1 MNRPPPTDREAPA
14 MTSKTEQLREP
25 LTDGVAALI
34 DSEQWAAMLA
44 ATAKSHCYS
53 ANNQLLILLQAPQA
67 TRVAGFRRWQS
78 LGRQVR
84 KGEKGIAILAPCLY
98 RPSKT
103 STAAQEH
110 NTSTASNSDGETTGP
125 RSAGQLRGMR
135 VGHVF
140 ALSQTDGEPLAEIT
154 PEPLTGAAPAAM
166 WAALAEQV
174 GAHGYRIERGE
185 CRGANGYTDPAGR
198 LVRIRADI
206 AEAMAARV
214 LAHELAHLECGHC
227 EHGSYRCRGRREVQA
242 ESVAWLIS
250 AHFGLDTGAYTLPY
264 VAGWAHAA
272 DRAGAVEQ
280 VRQAFAAVSAA
291 HRRILTALDRG
302 TAAGEDSAA

>member
-14 MTSKTEQLREP
+14 MTSNTEQLLET

-44 ATAKSHCYS
+44 AAAKFHSYS
-53 ANNQLLILLQAPQA
+53 ANIQLLILLQAPQA

-84 KGEKGIAILAPCLY
+84 KGERGIAILAPCLY
-98 RPSKT
+98 RPTKT
-103 STAAQEH
+103 NPAGQEH

-125 RSAGQLRGMR
+125 TSAGQLRGMR
-135 VGHVF
+135 VAHVF
-140 ALSQTDGEPLAEIT
+140 DPQTDGEPLAEIT
-154 PEPLTGAAPAAM
+154 PEPLTGQAPAAM

-174 GAHGYRIERGE
+174 GAHGYRIERGQ

-198 LVRIRADI
+198 LVQVRADV
-206 AEAMAARV
+206 EPAMAARV

-227 EHGSYRCRGRREVQA
+227 EHGGYRCRGRCEVEA

-250 AHFGLDTGAYTLPY
+250 AHFGLDTGSHTLPY
-264 VAGWAHAA
+264 VAGWAHAT
-272 DRAGAVEQ
+272 DRAGAVNE
-280 VRQAFAAVSAA
+280 VRAAFAAVTTA
-291 HRRILTALDRG
+291 HRRILTALDRDTG
-302 TAAGEDSAA
+302 AGKDSVA